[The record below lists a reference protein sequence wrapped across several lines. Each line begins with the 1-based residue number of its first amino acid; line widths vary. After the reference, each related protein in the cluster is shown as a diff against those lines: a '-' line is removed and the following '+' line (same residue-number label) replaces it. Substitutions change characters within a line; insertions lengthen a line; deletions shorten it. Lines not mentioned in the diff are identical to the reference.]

1 LDDDGVLLPRP
12 MFPNMDDEP
21 KALGGDVAVAVLPP
35 ALPPALPLALPPALP
50 PALPLVVPLPPK
62 MDLFGCGVPNDE
74 PPNKGCAG
82 VADGADEAE
91 AGRDA
96 PMKDGWP
103 KTFVDI
109 GAAEATAA
117 AAAF

>member
-1 LDDDGVLLPRP
+1 MDDDGVLLPRP

-21 KALGGDVAVAVLPP
+21 KALGGDVAVAV
-35 ALPPALPLALPPALP
+35 LPPALP